1 MNQRDD
7 KGHKQGYWEYF
18 SYGDGDI
25 LWSKGNYINDLE
37 EGCWEDYYPN
47 GKIWA
52 KGNYVNGIER
62 GIWEWY
68 DSDGE
73 LTDKHFHL

>member
-1 MNQRDD
+1 MNQIDD
-7 KGHKQGYWEYF
+7 KGQKQGYWGYF
-18 SYGDGDI
+18 SYDDI
-25 LWSKGNYINDLE
+25 LWSKGNFINDLE
-37 EGCWEDYYPN
+37 EVCWEDYYPYA
-47 GKIWA
+47 KLHW
-52 KGNYVNGIER
+52 KGNYNNGIGR